1 MENTTK
7 IQKSEM
13 LRAMTRDGSARIHVL
28 NSTAMVEAMRRIHNT
43 APTAT
48 AAAGRLLTAASIV
61 GSMCGEKQ
69 DTVSLT
75 VAGDGI
81 LGKLIA
87 VGDYYGNAKCYVEN
101 PAAHLPVRADGKLDV
116 GGAVGGGRL
125 TVVRECGQ
133 AELHVGTVALRSGEI
148 AEDVAAYFAE
158 SEQIPT
164 LLALGVLVDKD
175 ATVRAAG
182 GVLVQLLP
190 FADEAVIAKL
200 EENAAALTNIS
211 HLFDEGKTLTEIADI
226 ALCGIEY
233 DPFDVLEV
241 EYRCN
246 CSRDRMKR
254 ALLSVGKK
262 DLLDMFAEQAAE
274 GKPAELELS
283 CRFCGAAYTFTARDL
298 GLSCES

>member
-133 AELHVGTVALRSGEI
+133 AEPHVGTVALRSGEI

-175 ATVRAAG
+175 ATVRAAV

-211 HLFDEGKTLTEIADI
+211 HLFDEGKTLTEIAEI

>member
-7 IQKSEM
+7 IQQAQIF
-13 LRAMTRDGSARIHVL
+13 RAMTRDGSARIHVI
-28 NSTAMVEAMRRIHNT
+28 NSTAMVEEMRRIHNT

-48 AAAGRLLTAASIV
+48 AAAGRLLTAASIL

-81 LGKLIA
+81 IGKLIA

-101 PAAHLPVRADGKLDV
+101 PEPHI
-116 GGAVGGGRL
+116 
-125 TVVRECGQ
+125 
-133 AELHVGTVALRSGEI
+133 GTVELRSGEI

-200 EENAAALTNIS
+200 EENAAALTNVS
-211 HLFDEGKTLTEIADI
+211 HLFDEGKSLTDIADI
-226 ALCGIEY
+226 ALRGIEY
-233 DPFDVLEV
+233 DPFDVLDV
-241 EYRCN
+241 DYRCN
-246 CSRDRMKR
+246 CSRDRMQR

-262 DLLDMFAEQAAE
+262 DLLAMFAEQVAE
-274 GKPAELELS
+274 GKPEALELS
-283 CRFCGAAYTFTARDL
+283 CRFCNAAYSFTKRDL
-298 GLSCES
+298 GLAQES

>member
-7 IQKSEM
+7 IQGAQM

-28 NSTAMVEAMRRIHNT
+28 NATAMVEAMRRIHNT

-48 AAAGRLLTAASIV
+48 AAAGRLLTAASIL

-75 VAGDGI
+75 VAGDGVI
-81 LGKLIA
+81 GKLIA

-101 PAAHLPVRADGKLDV
+101 PAAHLPTRADGKLDV
-116 GGAVGGGRL
+116 GGAVGAGRL

-133 AELHVGTVALRSGEI
+133 AEPHVGTVELRSGEI

-182 GVLVQLLP
+182 GVLIQLLP
-190 FADEAVIAKL
+190 FADEGVIAQL
-200 EENAAALTNIS
+200 EKNAAALTNVS
-211 HLFDEGKTLTEIADI
+211 QLFDAGKSLGEIADI
-226 ALCGIEY
+226 ALAGIEY
-233 DPFDVLEV
+233 DPFDILEV
-241 EYRCN
+241 EYACN
-246 CSRDRMKR
+246 CSRERMHR
-254 ALLSVGKK
+254 ALCTVNRGE
-262 DLLDMFAEQAAE
+262 LLDMFAAQVAE
-274 GKPAELELS
+274 GKPECLELS
-283 CRFCGAAYTFTARDL
+283 CRFCNATYGFTKKDL
-298 GLSCES
+298 GLA

>member
-1 MENTTK
+1 MGNTTK
-7 IQKSEM
+7 IRDAQM

-28 NSTAMVEAMRRIHNT
+28 NATAMVETMRRIHNT

-48 AAAGRLLTAASIV
+48 AAAGRLLTAASIL

-81 LGKLIA
+81 IGKMIA

-101 PAAHLPVRADGKLDV
+101 PAAHLPVQADGKLDV
-116 GGAVGGGRL
+116 GGAVGAGRL

-133 AELHVGTVALRSGEI
+133 AEPHVGTVELRSGEI

-182 GVLVQLLP
+182 GVLIQLLP
-190 FADEAVIAKL
+190 FADEGVIAQL
-200 EENAAALTNIS
+200 EKNAAALSNVS
-211 HLFDEGKTLTEIADI
+211 HLFDAGKSLTEIADI
-226 ALCGIEY
+226 ALAGIEY
-233 DPFDVLEV
+233 DPFDVLNV

-246 CSRDRMKR
+246 CSRERMHR
-254 ALLSVGKK
+254 ALCTVGKNE
-262 DLLDMFAEQAAE
+262 LLDMFALQVAE
-274 GKPAELELS
+274 GKPACLELS
-283 CRFCGAAYTFTARDL
+283 CRFCNAAYGFTKKDL
-298 GLSCES
+298 GLA